1 MCTFVLYSPPIG
13 QSLTLNP
20 KEEPKPREAHPTRHE
35 DSTSK
40 PIPKGGPAPP
50 HGSSKRR
57 HLLYPP
63 GPVHP
68 SLTPRRWKDAL
79 VRYRSMCAPSKTP
92 SASYRDSLPREGSR
106 SFERGGR
113 VSPAPRSSRLLD
125 RLTSRAPVNR
135 ALRVTPANSNILR
148 LQEPRRPTPDAG
160 SPPRHCGVQPTLRS
174 RARTVGS
181 DGPCLV
187 RRVRALGRRSGRRAD
202 ALAPGRRRNTRS
214 TGTGAA
220 SSQRLPSPISSQQNN
235 QHLKPHNR
243 RSASGGLNKTPV
255 CH

>member
-1 MCTFVLYSPPIG
+1 MPRRESILGEGQLILSTVEGSSGGWSRTANPSCPPPK
-13 QSLTLNP
+13 SDTNPLTACVHVYYYPPRLARHTPKP
-20 KEEPKPREAHPTRHE
+20 KEEPKTQ
-35 DSTSK
+35 
-40 PIPKGGPAPP
+40 
-50 HGSSKRR
+50 GS
-57 HLLYPP
+57 PP
-63 GPVHP
+63 GPTRGLNVQAHPNGPSHGTAAQAKVAISSSRGPVTP

-135 ALRVTPANSNILR
+135 ALRVTPANSNILP
-148 LQEPRRPTPDAG
+148 LQEPRRSTPDAG

-181 DGPCLV
+181 DGLCLV
-187 RRVRALGRRSGRRAD
+187 RRVRA
-202 ALAPGRRRNTRS
+202 
-214 TGTGAA
+214 
-220 SSQRLPSPISSQQNN
+220 
-235 QHLKPHNR
+235 
-243 RSASGGLNKTPV
+243 
-255 CH
+255 

>member
-1 MCTFVLYSPPIG
+1 MGWRPLQCDTNPLTDVYICTIIPSTSS
-13 QSLTLNP
+13 SLTLTNQRRNQ
-20 KEEPKPREAHPTRHE
+20 KPREAHSAPPE

-40 PIPKGGPAPP
+40 PIPKGGPRAAPR
-50 HGSSKRR
+50 HKRKRNVRLRRTAISSS
-57 HLLYPP
+57 PP
-63 GPVHP
+63 GPVPP

-148 LQEPRRPTPDAG
+148 LHEPRRPTPDAG

-181 DGPCLV
+181 DGLCLV
-187 RRVRALGRRSGRRAD
+187 RRVRA
-202 ALAPGRRRNTRS
+202 
-214 TGTGAA
+214 
-220 SSQRLPSPISSQQNN
+220 
-235 QHLKPHNR
+235 
-243 RSASGGLNKTPV
+243 
-255 CH
+255 

>member
-1 MCTFVLYSPPIG
+1 MFYIGARSRPPNPT
-13 QSLTLNP
+13 TLRRNQKLGKSTRP
-20 KEEPKPREAHPTRHE
+20 TRGLNAQAHPNGPRAGPRH
-35 DSTSK
+35 
-40 PIPKGGPAPP
+40 
-50 HGSSKRR
+50 KRR
-57 HLLYPP
+57 SPSPHPTGL
-63 GPVHP
+63 VSP

-160 SPPRHCGVQPTLRS
+160 SPPRHCGVDGEPPHWEIFSPPDRLHKHKWDEQVGLPPPAPES
-174 RARTVGS
+174 RTFH
-181 DGPCLV
+181 
-187 RRVRALGRRSGRRAD
+187 
-202 ALAPGRRRNTRS
+202 
-214 TGTGAA
+214 
-220 SSQRLPSPISSQQNN
+220 RLPPPKQTKPKP
-235 QHLKPHNR
+235 KPHNR
-243 RSASGGLNKTPV
+243 RWNIRLGRVRLWRTE
-255 CH
+255 